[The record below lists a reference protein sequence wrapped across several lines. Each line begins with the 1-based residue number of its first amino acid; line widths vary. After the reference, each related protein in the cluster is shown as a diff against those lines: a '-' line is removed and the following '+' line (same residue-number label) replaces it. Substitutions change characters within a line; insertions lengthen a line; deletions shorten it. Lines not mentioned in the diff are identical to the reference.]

1 MPDPIAHE
9 LTFLFTDVEG
19 STRLLEQL
27 GPGYGIVLEKHR
39 ALITA
44 AIESN
49 DGRVVDCR
57 GDEFFAAFPDCTGAV
72 AAAVAAQR
80 AVAAEAWPPGL
91 PVRVRMGVHT
101 GRAHSTGD
109 GFVGLAVHHAARVC
123 QTARGGEI
131 LVSDTVARDGF
142 DAVDVGEHL
151 LRGIPRATRLFRI
164 VAAGL
169 ETEFPA
175 LPGAVPS
182 EAPVRVALADDSV
195 LLREGIAALLEEEGF
210 EVIGQAGTG
219 VDLLALVDEALPD
232 VAIVDIRM
240 PPTKTDE
247 GIRATH
253 EIKRRHPR
261 TGVLLLSSYLDVKSA
276 VELFAA
282 QPNGIGYLL
291 KERVAD
297 VDDFTE
303 AVRRVAG
310 GGTVLDVAIREV
322 LRSSDPSD
330 RERAILA
337 LVEPQRVDVELRA
350 CGDGSDQAGRSGRAQ
365 EIAVPTFKPDPGEMR
380 RV

>member
-9 LTFLFTDVEG
+9 LAFLFTDVEA
-19 STRLLEQL
+19 STRLLERL

-39 ALITA
+39 ALITTA
-44 AIESN
+44 VEGN
-49 DGRVVDCR
+49 GGRVVDCR

-72 AAAVAAQR
+72 SAAVAAQR
-80 AVAAEAWPPGL
+80 ALAAATWPAHT

-101 GRAHSTGD
+101 GRAHTTGD

-131 LVSDTVARDGF
+131 LVSDSVNRDGF
-142 DAVDVGEHL
+142 ETADVGEHL
-151 LRGIPRATRLFRI
+151 LRGIPRATRLFRV

-169 ETEFPA
+169 DMDFPP
-175 LPGAVPS
+175 LPGAVPT

-276 VELFAA
+276 VDLFAA
-282 QPNGIGYLL
+282 RPTGIGYLL

-297 VDDFTE
+297 VDDFTN
-303 AVRRVAG
+303 AVRRVAS
-310 GGTVLDVAIREV
+310 GGTVLDVAIVGVPRTGEPSERE
-322 LRSSDPSD
+322 L
-330 RERAILA
+330 AIL
-337 LVEPQRVDVELRA
+337 EL
-350 CGDGSDQAGRSGRAQ
+350 AG
-365 EIAVPTFKPDPGEMR
+365 GETASP
-380 RV
+380 V

>member
-19 STRLLEQL
+19 STLLLEKL

-39 ALITA
+39 ALITS

-49 DGRVVDCR
+49 GGRVVDCR
-57 GDEFFAAFPDCTGAV
+57 GDEFFAAFPESRGAV
-72 AAAVAAQR
+72 AAAVDTQR
-80 AVAAEAWPPGL
+80 RLGQAEWPAGAS
-91 PVRVRMGVHT
+91 VRVRIGVHA
-101 GRAHSTGD
+101 GRAHTAGD

-123 QTARGGEI
+123 QTARGAEI
-131 LVSDTVARDGF
+131 LVSDTVDVDGF
-142 DAVDVGEHL
+142 ESVDVGEHR
-151 LRGIPRATRLFRI
+151 LRGIPRPTRLFRVLADGI
-164 VAAGL
+164 ESSFPPLPGTEPAVAA
-169 ETEFPA
+169 
-175 LPGAVPS
+175 
-182 EAPVRVALADDSV
+182 VRVALADDSV

-210 EVIGQAGTG
+210 DVVGQAGTG
-219 VDLLALVDEALPD
+219 VDLLALVDEELPD
-232 VAIVDIRM
+232 VAIVAIRM

-282 QPNGIGYLL
+282 QPDGIGYML

-303 AVRRVAG
+303 AVRRIAA
-310 GGTVLDVAIREV
+310 GGTVLDVAILEV
-322 LRSSDPSD
+322 LRAGEPSE
-330 RERAILA
+330 RELA
-337 LVEPQRVDVELRA
+337 LRV
-350 CGDGSDQAGRSGRAQ
+350 GS
-365 EIAVPTFKPDPGEMR
+365 
-380 RV
+380 